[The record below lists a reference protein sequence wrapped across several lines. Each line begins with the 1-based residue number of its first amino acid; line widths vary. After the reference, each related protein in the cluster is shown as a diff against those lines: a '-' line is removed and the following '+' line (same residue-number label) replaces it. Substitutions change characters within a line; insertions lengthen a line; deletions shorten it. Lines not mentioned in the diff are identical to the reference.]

1 VTPNEKIELTA
12 AQWVAREDRGF
23 AAGEGA
29 ALSAWLDG
37 STANR
42 LAYLRLRTSWENSA
56 RLAALQNSP
65 HFSDRTLER
74 RVWGRWA
81 MAAALAVAIVG
92 GGAYYTIARQ
102 GQQIVYATRIG
113 ERPTLRLSD
122 GTRIQL
128 NTNTAVRASI
138 TQATRTVTLEKGE
151 AYFEVVHDASRPFTV
166 LAGNRRITDL
176 GTKFSVRRDG
186 DKVIVVVK
194 EGRVRVDSLED
205 APTPVAPVYA
215 GGGHV
220 VLAKA
225 DEMLVAPKSE
235 KDLSDD
241 LSWRDGMLVFNQKTL
256 ADAAEEFNRYNNKR
270 IVVSGNARDIRIG
283 GSFRADN
290 IEVFAQLVRNA
301 LGLKVAETNGLIEI
315 SE

>member
-1 VTPNEKIELTA
+1 VIESEKIEQTA
-12 AQWVAREDRGF
+12 AQWVARQDRGL
-23 AAGEGA
+23 APGEDA
-29 ALSAWLDG
+29 ALCAWLDAC
-37 STANR
+37 TANR
-42 LAYLRLRTSWENSA
+42 LAYLRMRTSWENSA

-65 HFSDRTLER
+65 HFSDRTLAR
-74 RVWGRWA
+74 RSWGRWA
-81 MAAALAVAIVG
+81 LAAVLTVAVVG
-92 GGAYYTIARQ
+92 GGAYYYVARQ
-102 GQQIVYATRIG
+102 AQQLVYATRIG
-113 ERPTLRLSD
+113 ERPTVRLID

-128 NTNTAVRASI
+128 NTDTAMRASI

-186 DKVIVVVK
+186 DKVIVVVQ
-194 EGRVRVDSLED
+194 EGRVRVDSLD
-205 APTPVAPVYA
+205 KAPTPIAPVYA
-215 GGGHV
+215 GGGNV

-225 DEMLVAPKSE
+225 DEMLVAAKSE

-256 ADAAEEFNRYNNKR
+256 GDAAEEFNRYNSKR
-270 IVVSGNARDIRIG
+270 LVVSGAARDIRIG

-290 IEVFAQLVRNA
+290 IEVFAQLVHNA
-301 LGLKVAETNGLIEI
+301 LGLKVTQGSEQIEI
-315 SE
+315 SQ

>member
-1 VTPNEKIELTA
+1 VTLNEKTEQTA
-12 AQWVAREDRGF
+12 AQWVAREDRGL
-23 AAGEGA
+23 APGEDA
-29 ALSAWLDG
+29 ALSAWLEDA
-37 STANR
+37 TANR
-42 LAYLRLRTSWENSA
+42 LAYLRLRTSWANTA

-65 HFSDRTLER
+65 NFSDRTLAR
-74 RVWGRWA
+74 RSWSRLA
-81 MAAALAVAIVG
+81 LAAALTVAALG
-92 GGAYYTIARQ
+92 GGAYYYAVRQ
-102 GQQIVYATRIG
+102 SQQLVFATRIG
-113 ERPTLRLSD
+113 ERPTLHLSD
-122 GTRIQL
+122 GTSIQL
-128 NTNTAVRASI
+128 NTDTAVRASI
-138 TQATRTVTLEKGE
+138 THATRTVTLEKGE

-186 DKVIVVVK
+186 DKVTVVVK
-194 EGRVRVDSLED
+194 EGRVRVDSLD
-205 APTPVAPVYA
+205 KAPTPIAPVYA
-215 GGGHV
+215 GGGNV

-225 DEMLVAPKSE
+225 DEMLVAAKSE

-270 IVVSGNARDIRIG
+270 IVVSGAARDIRIG

-301 LGLKVAETNGLIEI
+301 LGLKVTDANGQIEI
-315 SE
+315 SQ